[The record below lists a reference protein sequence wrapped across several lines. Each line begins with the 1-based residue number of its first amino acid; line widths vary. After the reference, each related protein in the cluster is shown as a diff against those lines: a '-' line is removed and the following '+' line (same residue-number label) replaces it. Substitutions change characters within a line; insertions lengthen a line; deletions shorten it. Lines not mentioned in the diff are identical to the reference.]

1 MIATEPTN
9 ANITGGV
16 KQSERTAQ
24 AQTVTNQPD
33 GPGKR
38 IGKRGELVLF
48 GKVMPGGAKL
58 FRERLPQ
65 FQAEAAYWESRVGTV
80 HDFRAF
86 LFDNDTRILFLIT
99 YDGDFKAYVKDI
111 ITQAHEWFD
120 AFFPGI
126 WEGYAGSHDP
136 KSVKLVIEGALTS
149 ELFYVAHPDVTVH
162 DIRKMKKLS
171 QAVSDLLDAAS

>member
-1 MIATEPTN
+1 MTTATEGRIV
-9 ANITGGV
+9 A
-16 KQSERTAQ
+16 SERTAN
-24 AQTVTNQPD
+24 AQTVTNQAD

-38 IGKRGELVLF
+38 IGRRGELVLF
-48 GKVMPGGAKL
+48 GKVMHGGAKL

-65 FQAEAAYWESRVGTV
+65 FQAEAAYWEEKVGTV

-136 KSVKLVIEGALTS
+136 RSIQLVVDGALTS
-149 ELFYVAHPDVTVH
+149 ELFYVAHPDVTVR
-162 DIRKMKKLS
+162 DIRKMKKVS
-171 QAVSDLLDAAS
+171 KAVSDLLDAAS

>member
-1 MIATEPTN
+1 MKMSN
-9 ANITGGV
+9 GV
-16 KQSERTAQ
+16 TQSERTAQ

-48 GKVMPGGAKL
+48 GKVCEGGAKL

-65 FQAEAAYWESRVGTV
+65 FQAEAAYWEERVGTV

-99 YDGDFKAYVKDI
+99 YDGDFKAYVGDI

-126 WEGYAGSHDP
+126 WEGYEGSHDP
-136 KSVKLVIEGALTS
+136 RSVQLVIGGALTS
-149 ELFYVAHPDVTVH
+149 ELFYVAHPDVTVR

>member
-1 MIATEPTN
+1 MTTATAERVT
-9 ANITGGV
+9 A
-16 KQSERTAQ
+16 SERTAR
-24 AQTVTNQPD
+24 AQSVANQPD

-48 GKVMPGGAKL
+48 GKVIPGGEKL

-65 FQAEAAYWESRVGTV
+65 FQAEAGYWEERVGTV
-80 HDFRAF
+80 HDFRAL

-99 YDGDFKAYVKDI
+99 YDGDFKAYVQDI

-120 AFFPGI
+120 AFLPGI
-126 WEGYAGSHDP
+126 WEGYEGSHDP
-136 KSVKLVIEGALTS
+136 KSVQLVMDGAMTS
-149 ELFYVAHPDVTVH
+149 EVFYVAHPDVSVR
-162 DIRKMKKLS
+162 DVRKMKKLS

>member
-1 MIATEPTN
+1 MENESKVIPN
-9 ANITGGV
+9 
-16 KQSERTAQ
+16 ERTVTAQ
-24 AQTVTNQPD
+24 AVLNQPD

-48 GKVMPGGAKL
+48 GKVASGGARL

-65 FQAEAAYWESRVGTV
+65 FQAEAAYWEGRVGTV

-99 YDGDFKAYVKDI
+99 YDGDFKAYVTDI

-126 WEGYAGSHDP
+126 WEGYEGSHDAR
-136 KSVKLVIEGALTS
+136 SVQLVIDGAVTS

-171 QAVSDLLDAAS
+171 QAVSDLFDAAN